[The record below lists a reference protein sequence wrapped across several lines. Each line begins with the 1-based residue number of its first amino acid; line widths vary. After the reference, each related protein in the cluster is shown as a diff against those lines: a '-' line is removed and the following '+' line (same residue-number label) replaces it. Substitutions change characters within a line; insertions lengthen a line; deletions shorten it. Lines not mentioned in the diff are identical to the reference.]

1 MQQTINP
8 IVKERQRK
16 FLLVLPVLVFPFI
29 TFLLWSVGVFSAD
42 GKTTSKNV
50 AQQGF
55 NMHLPD
61 ARLKDNKSWNK
72 LDFYQQA
79 DADSAKMKEAMENDP
94 FFKEGLKSLQSD
106 TDNPYHFSY
115 DHSPSGTLGD
125 YHDPNVDKV
134 NQQLAKL
141 NAALNQPPQP
151 VPSIKDTSAVTH
163 TAIDN
168 DAVDRLQNVV
178 QAIHQTDTTADPEMQ
193 QLNAM
198 MDKVLDIQHP
208 ERVQAAMQE
217 QFVKYKGKVFPVTAK
232 DNNDNITVLQTKQIQ
247 DSSLPVRQTNNAF
260 YSLDDNTINNVVQS
274 SMQAVVQETQTLVS
288 GSTVKLRLLDDVYI
302 NGVLIPK
309 NCFVYG
315 TASLNGERLNIS
327 INTIRHENNILP
339 VSLSVYDLDG
349 MSGIF
354 IPGAITRDV
363 AKQSANEATQ
373 SIGLATLDPSI
384 GAQVASAGIQ
394 AAKSLIG
401 KKIKLVKVIVKAG
414 YQVLLKDN
422 NNKQ

>member
-16 FLLVLPVLVFPFI
+16 FLLALPVLVFPFI
-29 TFLLWSVGVFSAD
+29 TFLLWSAGVFSAD
-42 GKTTSKNV
+42 GKTTSKNIT
-50 AQQGF
+50 QQGF

-72 LDFYQQA
+72 MDFYQQA

-94 FFKEGLKSLQSD
+94 FFKEGFKSLQSD

-115 DHSPSGTLGD
+115 DPSPPVALGD

-134 NQQLAKL
+134 NRQLAKL

-151 VPSIKDTSAVTH
+151 VPFVKDTSAVTH
-163 TAIDN
+163 TAIDI

-208 ERVQAAMQE
+208 ERVHAAMQE
-217 QFVKYKGKVFPVTAK
+217 QSVKYKGKVFPVIAK
-232 DNNDNITVLQTKQIQ
+232 DNNDITVLQTKAIQ
-247 DSSLPVRQTNNAF
+247 DSSLPATSASNAF
-260 YSLDDNTINNVVQS
+260 YSLDNNSVDNAAQS
-274 SMQAVVQETQTLVS
+274 SIQAVVQETQTLVS

-302 NGVLIPK
+302 NGLLVPK
-309 NCFVYG
+309 DCFVYG
-315 TASLNGERLNIS
+315 TAALNGERLNIS
-327 INTIRHENNILP
+327 ISTIRYENNILP

-414 YQVLLKDN
+414 YQVLLKGN

>member
-1 MQQTINP
+1 MQQTINS

-16 FLLVLPVLVFPFI
+16 FLLVLPVLAFPFI
-29 TFLLWSVGVFSAD
+29 TFLLWSVGIFSAD
-42 GKTTSKNV
+42 AKATSKNA

-61 ARLKDNKSWNK
+61 AHLKDHKSWNK

-115 DHSPSGTLGD
+115 DPSPPGTLGD

-134 NQQLAKL
+134 NRQLAKL

-151 VPSIKDTSAVTH
+151 LPSIKDTSAVTH

-178 QAIHQTDTTADPEMQ
+178 QAIHQTDTSADPEMQ

-217 QFVKYKGKVFPVTAK
+217 QSVKYKGKVFPVIAK
-232 DNNDNITVLQTKQIQ
+232 DNNDNITVLQTKAIQ
-247 DSSLPVRQTNNAF
+247 DSSLPATSAGNAF
-260 YSLDDNTINNVVQS
+260 YSLDDNTINNAAQS
-274 SMQAVVQETQTLVS
+274 SVQAVVQETQTLVS
-288 GSTVKLRLLDDVYI
+288 GSTVKLRLLNDVYI
-302 NGVLIPK
+302 NGVLVPK
-309 NCFVYG
+309 DCFVYG

-327 INTIRHENNILP
+327 INTIRYKNNILP

-401 KKIKLVKVIVKAG
+401 KKIKLVKVTVKAG

-422 NNKQ
+422 NNKK

>member
-1 MQQTINP
+1 MQQTINS

-16 FLLVLPVLVFPFI
+16 FLLVLPVLAFPFI
-29 TFLLWSVGVFSAD
+29 TFLLWSVGIFSAD
-42 GKTTSKNV
+42 AKATSKNA

-61 ARLKDNKSWNK
+61 AHLKDHKSWNK

-115 DHSPSGTLGD
+115 DPSPLGVVGD
-125 YHDPNVDKV
+125 YQDPNVDKV
-134 NQQLAKL
+134 NRQLAKL

-151 VPSIKDTSAVTH
+151 SPSVKDTMPITQM
-163 TAIDN
+163 AIDN

-178 QAIHQTDTTADPEMQ
+178 QSIHQTDTATDPEMQ

-217 QFVKYKGKVFPVTAK
+217 QSVKYKGKVFPVIAK
-232 DNNDNITVLQTKQIQ
+232 DNNDNITVLQTKAIQ
-247 DSSLPVRQTNNAF
+247 DSSLPATSAGNAF
-260 YSLDDNTINNVVQS
+260 YSLDDNTINNAAQS
-274 SMQAVVQETQTLVS
+274 SVQAVVQETQTLVS
-288 GSTVKLRLLDDVYI
+288 GSTVKLRLSDDVYI
-302 NGVLIPK
+302 NGILVPK
-309 NCFVYG
+309 DCFVYG

-327 INTIRHENNILP
+327 INTIRYENNILP

-401 KKIKLVKVIVKAG
+401 KKIKLVKVTVKAG

-422 NNKQ
+422 NNKK